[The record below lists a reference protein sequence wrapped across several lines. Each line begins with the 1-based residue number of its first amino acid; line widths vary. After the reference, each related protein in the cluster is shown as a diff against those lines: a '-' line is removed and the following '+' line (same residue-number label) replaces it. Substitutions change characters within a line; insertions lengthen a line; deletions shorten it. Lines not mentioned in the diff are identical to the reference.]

1 MTTTDDSAAAPQRE
15 AGAFRQHLRQL
26 AKDQLGMF
34 GAALVLLMVFSAIF
48 AYWLVPYD
56 PFAIYA
62 GPRLA
67 APSWDHWLGTDH
79 LGRDIFSRVIAG
91 GQVAL
96 QVAIATLAAALSL
109 GLILGLIAGYGPE
122 WLDNALL
129 LVFDAVRSFP
139 VIIFALA
146 VVTLIGPSLY
156 TVILVVAIT
165 SIPIYARIVR
175 TQAQSLKH
183 NEFILAERAMGAGPV
198 RILTVHVLPNVIG
211 PLLILASMDVPL
223 VIAVEAGLSFL
234 GMGVRPP
241 TPSWGTI
248 LNDGYNYIRN
258 SPWPVIAG
266 GLPIVLVT
274 LGFTFLGEA
283 LRDIFDPKLRRDL

>member
-1 MTTTDDSAAAPQRE
+1 MSVE
-15 AGAFRQHLRQL
+15 AQIGSTPKPETGAFRQHLRQL
-26 AKDQLGMF
+26 SKNHLGML
-34 GAALVLLMVFSAIF
+34 GLVLVLAMVFSAVF
-48 AYWLVPYD
+48 AHWIVPYD
-56 PFAIYA
+56 PYQIYT

-67 APSWDHWLGTDH
+67 PPSTDHWFGTDH

-109 GLILGLIAGYGPE
+109 GMILGLIAGYGPE
-122 WLDNALL
+122 WLDNLL
-129 LVFDAVRSFP
+129 LLIFDAVRSFP

-156 TVILVVAIT
+156 TVILVVAVT

-183 NEFILAERAMGAGPV
+183 NEFILAERAMGAGPL
-198 RILTVHVLPNVIG
+198 RILSVHVLPNVIG

-266 GLPIVLVT
+266 GIPIVIVT